1 MSHRTNSKKISV
13 GLLMAAAVGAFG
25 NVLSATAQT
34 TLDFEFFKTRVAP
47 IFLKNRSKEHARCYV
62 CHQNMSGASYQYLE
76 KLPEGASFWTD
87 EQLRRIFQNVSR
99 LVTPGNPNASRI
111 VMHPLAP
118 EAGGMSN
125 AGLHSGG
132 RQFESQDDPD
142 WKTLVE
148 WVSGAK
154 ARP

>member
-1 MSHRTNSKKISV
+1 
-13 GLLMAAAVGAFG
+13 
-25 NVLSATAQT
+25 
-34 TLDFEFFKTRVAP
+34 
-47 IFLKNRSKEHARCYV
+47 
-62 CHQNMSGASYQYLE
+62 MSGASYQYLE